1 MPNKIQKQLAA
12 QRLVPVVRLEQTNH
26 AKPLAE
32 ALIAGGLPVA
42 EITLRTPSALPAIE
56 QLADRDDLLIGAGT
70 VLNRA
75 QAADSVAAG
84 AQFIVSPGYDPELV
98 EFCLS
103 RDLPVFPGVSSATE
117 IQFAYNQGLRCVK
130 FFPAEA
136 SGGTR
141 SMKALAAPFGTMK
154 FIPTGGIHPENL
166 NEYLALDC
174 TLAVGGSWM
183 VQPSLYA
190 DGDFSKVTELTSD
203 AVRIA
208 KKKAD

>member
-1 MPNKIQKQLAA
+1 MPNKIENQIAS
-12 QRLVPVVRLEQTNH
+12 QRLIPVVRLEQANH
-26 AKPLAE
+26 ANLLAD
-32 ALIAGGLPVA
+32 ALIAGGLPIA
-42 EITLRTPSALPAIE
+42 EITLRTTSALTAME
-56 QLADRDDLLIGAGT
+56 QLAHRNDLLVGAGT
-70 VLNRA
+70 VLNRT
-75 QAADSVAAG
+75 QAADCGAAG
-84 AQFIVSPGYDPELV
+84 AKFIVSPGYDPDLV
-98 EFCLS
+98 EYCLS

-141 SMKALAAPFGTMK
+141 SMRALAAPFGTMK

-190 DGDFSKVTELTSD
+190 DGDFTKVTELTSH

-208 KKKAD
+208 KKNDD